1 MAKAYV
7 LINVGTGVEDT
18 VLRDVKKIQGVK
30 EVYVSYGAYDLIV
43 FVDADSSDEMKEIV
57 THHLRT
63 IDNVKSTLTL
73 TVID

>member
-7 LINVGTGVEDT
+7 LITVGTGVEDN
-18 VLRDVKKIQGVK
+18 VLSDVKKIEGVK

-43 FVDADSSDEMKEIV
+43 KVVADSLDEMKEIV

-63 IDNVKSTLTL
+63 INNVKSTLTL
-73 TVID
+73 TVIE